1 MSYIHEQSAFETRK
15 VLDILTRERAM
26 ALSEREW
33 KHRLIGYGYRIR
45 ETDHGQVVTSA
56 APGLRSRLTNAAP
69 ARPEGPAL
77 SAPCLRPGGDLAKY
91 RQQRPPAEGM

>member
-15 VLDILTRERAM
+15 VLDILTRERAR

-56 APGLRSRLTNAAP
+56 ALGHEICPL
-69 ARPEGPAL
+69 PAL
-77 SAPCLRPGGDLAKY
+77 HS
-91 RQQRPPAEGM
+91 